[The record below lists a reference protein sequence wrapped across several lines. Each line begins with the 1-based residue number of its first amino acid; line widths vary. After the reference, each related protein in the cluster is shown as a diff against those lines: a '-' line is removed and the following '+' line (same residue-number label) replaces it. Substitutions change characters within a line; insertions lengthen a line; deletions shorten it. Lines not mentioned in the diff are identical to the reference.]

1 MQELRHSIL
10 GIDPGEFIF
19 WVVLLIVIALLC
31 FYLVFRFWKRAR
43 LMEDVPTSKIRSAAQ
58 GYVELIGYGQLM
70 GGEPIIAPLSR
81 TPCTWYQFRIEEKQ
95 TRWESNRRHSKWQ
108 VVESGTSD
116 NLFLLVDETGKCIID
131 PDGAE
136 VTPSES
142 ESWYG
147 SSRYPEY
154 GVKASSSFMGSG
166 QYRYS
171 EKRMHPGDHLYAI
184 GHFKTVTG
192 ERGSL
197 NDDVKAIL
205 RQWKEFPDD
214 YLRHFDTDQ
223 NGEIDLQE
231 WQEVRRAAE
240 KQALKE
246 RQERIRE
253 HGTLHI
259 LKKDD
264 HRPYLLSTVPEFDLV
279 KRLRI
284 FASLSLAGFI
294 AFGSL
299 SVWLI
304 LVRLSA

>member
-1 MQELRHSIL
+1 MQELKQSVL
-10 GIDPGEFIF
+10 NSDPGEFYF
-19 WVVLLIVIALLC
+19 WVVLLCVLALVS
-31 FYLVFRFWKRAR
+31 FYLLFRFWKRAR

-58 GYVELIGYGQLM
+58 GYVELIGHGELM

-81 TPCTWYQFRIEEKQ
+81 SPCTWYQYRIEEKQ
-95 TRWESNRRHSKWQ
+95 VRWESNKRHSKWQ

-116 NLFLLVDETGKCIID
+116 NLFLLIDETGKCIID

-142 ESWYG
+142 ETWYG
-147 SSRYPEY
+147 NSRYPEY
-154 GVKASSSFMGSG
+154 GVKVSSSFMHSG
-166 QYRYS
+166 QFRYS
-171 EKRMHPGDHLYAI
+171 EKRMHVGDHLYAI
-184 GHFKTVTG
+184 GHFESVTG

-214 YLRHFDTDQ
+214 YLKRFDTNND
-223 NGEIDLQE
+223 GEIDLIE

-240 KQALKE
+240 KQAFEE

-253 HGTLHI
+253 HGTIHI
-259 LKKDD
+259 LKQDAY
-264 HRPYLLSTVPEFDLV
+264 RPFLLSTVPEFDLV
-279 KRLRI
+279 RKLRI
-284 FASLSLAGFI
+284 YAALSLAGFL
-294 AFGSL
+294 ALGSL